1 MPVRLEMMQGE
12 LTGAVL
18 DALEATNDGLRF
30 EETTGG
36 MVLISAPRNLC
47 LTRAALAE
55 AVGHDMPVDDLN
67 AVTVCIVGRTK
78 NWGPEG
84 FEITEE

>member
-12 LTGAVL
+12 LTGALL
-18 DALEATNDGLRF
+18 DALEATNDEVHF

-36 MVLISAPRNLC
+36 MVLISAPASLS

-55 AVGHDMPVDDLN
+55 AVGYEIPVDDLN
-67 AVTVCIVGRTK
+67 AVTVAIIGRTK
-78 NWGPEG
+78 HWGPDG
-84 FEITEE
+84 FEITDD

>member
-1 MPVRLEMMQGE
+1 MPVRLELMQGE

-18 DALEATNDGLRF
+18 DALEDTNEGVRF

-36 MVLISAPRNLC
+36 MVLISAPCGLS

-55 AVGHDMPVDDLN
+55 AAGHDVPVDELN
-67 AVTVCIVGRTK
+67 EVTVAIIGHTRH
-78 NWGPEG
+78 WGPDG